1 MAKTYEAMLKGEGPP
16 KSGGRF
22 LDLKNR
28 QQTGDLEKKILYYK
42 QKNNYKVFNFT
53 SCRGKDGVSTV
64 LANLINYF
72 KLQKSDKKILIIDAN
87 FQRPS
92 LHEIFGVANM
102 QGLTDALSNVESYS
116 QMLTPIDSTNI
127 SLLTCGKDYQ
137 GYSGNLNQEKFSDL
151 LEVSKEQYEF
161 IFIDSA
167 PILSSSDGLS
177 TAAASDVTFLVV
189 QSLSVQQEV
198 ALKTKTLLLDNE
210 CIVAGVILN
219 RIRQVIPEWAY
230 RIL

>member
-1 MAKTYEAMLKGEGPP
+1 MAKTYEAMQKDGGSS
-16 KSGGRF
+16 KSGWRF

-28 QQTGDLEKKILYYK
+28 KQIGDLEKKILYYK

-53 SCRGKDGVSTV
+53 SCRGKEGVSTV
-64 LANLINYF
+64 FANLINYF
-72 KLQKSDKKILIIDAN
+72 KLQKSDKNILIIDAN

-102 QGLTDALSNVESYS
+102 QGLTDTFSNVESYS

-127 SLLTCGKDYQ
+127 FLLTCGKDYQ

-151 LEVSKEQYEF
+151 LEVSKEQYDL

-177 TAAASDVTFLVV
+177 TAVASDVTFLVV
-189 QSLSVQQEV
+189 QALSVQQEV

-210 CIVAGVILN
+210 CIIAGVVLN
-219 RIRQVIPEWAY
+219 RISQVIPEWAY